1 MDITVSGYRSILN
14 QVIVV
19 KDLVVNKNIKSLT
32 FFSPP
37 FLEF

>member
-19 KDLVVNKNIKSLT
+19 KDLVVNKNIKRLT
-32 FFSPP
+32 FFFSAIS
-37 FLEF
+37 